1 MILQNTLY
9 VTTQGAY
16 VGKDGEAV
24 AVRVE
29 GATVLRVPL
38 HHLAG
43 IVCFGQVSCSP
54 ALMGICGERDVAISF
69 LTESGRFLARVE
81 GPMSGNV
88 LLRRTQYRWADDPE
102 RTATV
107 ARAIVAGKIVN
118 SRSVLRR
125 ALRDHGGMARR
136 DEVECSV
143 NWLGGVLARL
153 RDERDL
159 ERVRGMEGEAAQHY
173 FSVFDDLITAQKAAF
188 AFTGRSRRPPQDPLN
203 ALLSFVYVLLVHDVR
218 SALESVGLDPQ
229 VGFLHR
235 DRPGRPS
242 LALDVME
249 EFRPWL
255 ADRLVLS
262 LINRQ
267 QLAGDGFRVEEG
279 GAVLMTDGTRRAV
292 LTAWQERKREELTH
306 PFLGDRMPVALAIQ
320 MQARLLARHLRG
332 DLDAYPPFVWK

>member
-29 GATVLRVPL
+29 GTTVLRVPL

-54 ALMGICGERDVAISF
+54 ALMGICGERDVAISY

-81 GPMSGNV
+81 GPVSGNV
-88 LLRRTQYRWADDPE
+88 LLRRSQYRWADDAG
-102 RTATV
+102 RTADV

-118 SRSVLRR
+118 GRAVLRR
-125 ALRDHGGMARR
+125 ALRDHGGLAGR
-136 DEVECSV
+136 DAVEGAV

-159 ERVRGMEGEAAQHY
+159 ERVRGLEGEAAQHY
-173 FSVFDDLITAQKAAF
+173 FGVFDHLVTAQKSVF
-188 AFTGRSRRPPQDPLN
+188 AFTGRTRRPPQDPLN
-203 ALLSFVYVLLVHDVR
+203 ALLSFVYVLLVHDIR
-218 SALESVGLDPQ
+218 AALESVGLDPQ

-235 DRPGRPS
+235 DRPGRPG
-242 LALDVME
+242 LALDLME

-262 LINRQ
+262 LVNRQ
-267 QLAGDGFRVEEG
+267 QVTADGFRVEEG
-279 GAVLMTDGTRRAV
+279 GAVLMTDATRRAV
-292 LTAWQERKREELTH
+292 LAAWQDRKREELTH
-306 PFLGDRMPVALAIQ
+306 QFLGERMPVALALQ
-320 MQARLLARHLRG
+320 TQARLLARHVRG

>member
-54 ALMGICGERDVAISF
+54 ALMGVCGERDVAISY

-81 GPMSGNV
+81 GPVSGNV
-88 LLRRTQYRWADDPE
+88 LLRRSQYRWADDAE
-102 RTATV
+102 RTVGV

-118 SRSVLRR
+118 GRAVLRR
-125 ALRDHGGMARR
+125 ALRDHGGMAGRGQ
-136 DEVECSV
+136 VEAAV

-159 ERVRGMEGEAAQHY
+159 ERVRGLEGEAAQHY
-173 FSVFDDLITAQKAAF
+173 FGAFDHLITAQKSTF
-188 AFTGRSRRPPQDPLN
+188 AFTGRSRRPPLDPLN
-203 ALLSFVYVLLVHDVR
+203 ALLSFAYVLLTHDVR
-218 SALESVGLDPQ
+218 AALESVGLDPQ

-235 DRPGRPS
+235 DRPGRPG

-262 LINRQ
+262 LVNRQ
-267 QLAGDGFRVEEG
+267 QVTADGFRVEQG
-279 GAVLMTDGTRRAV
+279 GAVSMTDATRRTV
-292 LTAWQERKREELTH
+292 LAAWQERKREELTH
-306 PFLGDRMPVALAIQ
+306 SFLGERMPVALALQ
-320 MQARLLARHLRG
+320 MQARLLARHVRG
-332 DLDAYPPFVWK
+332 DLDAYPPFVWR